1 MNCDK
6 CKHSQKFNS
15 MCMCHKF
22 KKIVADET
30 VDKPCFEPRNS
41 DEFLKDFFN
50 LAGGIDTLIKVCY
63 NRYMRC

>member
-6 CKHSQKFNS
+6 CKYSQKFNS

-30 VDKPCFEPRNS
+30 GDKPCFEPRTS
-41 DEFLKDFFN
+41 GEFLKDFFN
-50 LAGGIDTLIKVCY
+50 KDFFNPVDWY
-63 NRYMRC
+63 